1 MKVIIQK
8 TAKIVVDIP
17 ENKVKDYFN
26 GKLNEMDFIAWADQD
41 MCLEASEPYDE
52 DVEAWINDETTES
65 IEIEDC
71 PKELQ
76 SSYSKEEIM
85 KAIDER
91 ERMEHCYECG
101 GYGDDVFY
109 NNETDELEYWCPN
122 CPFNKSNYEN

>member
-41 MCLEASEPYDE
+41 MYLEASEQHDE

-76 SSYSKEEIM
+76 SHYSKEEIM
-85 KAIDER
+85 KVIDER

-109 NNETDELEYWCPN
+109 NKETDELEYWCPN
-122 CPFNKSNYEN
+122 CPFNKSSYED

>member
-17 ENKVKDYFN
+17 EGKIKDYFN

-41 MCLEASEPYDE
+41 MYLEASESYNE

-76 SSYSKEEIM
+76 SHYSKEEIM
-85 KAIDER
+85 NAINER

-101 GYGDDVFY
+101 GYGDDY
-109 NNETDELEYWCPN
+109 SYDEETGGLISNCET
-122 CPFNKSNYEN
+122 CPFNKSSYED

>member
-8 TAKIVVDIP
+8 TAKVVVDIP

-26 GKLNEMDFIAWADQD
+26 GRLNEMDFIAWADQD
-41 MCLEASEPYDE
+41 MYLEAAEQYDE

-76 SSYSKEEIM
+76 SHYSKEEIM
-85 KAIDER
+85 NLDNGQKVMIV
-91 ERMEHCYECG
+91 G
-101 GYGDDVFY
+101 K
-109 NNETDELEYWCPN
+109 
-122 CPFNKSNYEN
+122 FNDFK